1 MVAGAFSE
9 VVAAAEAAS
18 RAVMSGGK
26 LAYAG
31 AGSSGLMALADGLEL
46 PGMFGVD
53 ADRIVLLFAGGTKCL
68 ERMVGGPDDDVE
80 LAEADARS
88 SGLSHGD
95 CTICVSASG
104 STPYTLAV
112 QRHLGKLGVNTV
124 AIANNANSPLLNEAQ
139 FPITLHTPPEIIAGS
154 TRMGAATAQKI
165 ALNMLSTLMAVE
177 LGHVHD
183 GMIVNLLADNEKL
196 RQRAIGIVAEI
207 AGCSTGSSAKYIE
220 EARGSVKIAVLLAGG
235 SASLKDAE
243 TLLEKSGGKLWSV
256 LRSI

>member
-1 MVAGAFSE
+1 
-9 VVAAAEAAS
+9 
-18 RAVMSGGK
+18 
-26 LAYAG
+26 
-31 AGSSGLMALADGLEL
+31 MALADGFEL
-46 PGMFGVD
+46 PGTFGVD

-95 CTICVSASG
+95 CAICVSASG

-165 ALNMLSTLMAVE
+165 ALKVLSTLMAVE

-196 RQRAIGIVAEI
+196 RQRAIGMVAEI
-207 AGCSTGSSAKYIE
+207 AGCSAKYLE

-243 TLLEKSGGKLWSV
+243 TLLEKSEGKLRSV